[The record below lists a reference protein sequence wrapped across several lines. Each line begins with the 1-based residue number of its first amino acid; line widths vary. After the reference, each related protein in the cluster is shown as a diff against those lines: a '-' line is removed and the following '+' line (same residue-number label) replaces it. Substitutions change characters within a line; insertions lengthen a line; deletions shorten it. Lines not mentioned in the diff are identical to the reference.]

1 MKRLMGIVCLVLG
14 IGLWQSS
21 TQVVRASETVQQTS
35 DFEVQAILPEEQV
48 NQDLNYFDLALADGQ
63 TKKIQIRVQNFSNH
77 EITVQ
82 TQVRNAQTAVGGGFE
97 FKPAGKT
104 LDSSLKTPLTAVV
117 KLNKGFD
124 KVTLKAKEAKL
135 ITATVKMPEN
145 HFRGMIYG
153 DWNFTE
159 YMKDKAGDDSSVS
172 SNYAYSVG
180 ILLQGKPFKVYPE
193 LKYRATEPI
202 LYSHH
207 AAMGIKLQNRQ
218 PMAIKNV
225 TAKATISKNGI
236 FAGKHAVELA
246 GKKIAPNST
255 FTIPLSWSYEALKPG
270 KYTIDVVV
278 TGENFWNKLPMSWHF
293 KKTVTISKSATE
305 NINKQALKKPINTWA
320 YVATAMGGL
329 TLVALTGLL
338 VTFRYRP

>member
-1 MKRLMGIVCLVLG
+1 MGVMCLLLG

-21 TQVVRASETVQQTS
+21 NQIVQASETVQQNS

-48 NQDLNYFDLALADGQ
+48 NQDLSYFDLAMADGQ

-97 FKPAGKT
+97 FKTAGQR
-104 LDSSLKTPLTAVV
+104 LDDSLKTPLTSVV
-117 KLNKGFD
+117 KLDKGFER
-124 KVTLKAKEAKL
+124 VTLKAKEAKL
-135 ITATVKMPEN
+135 VTATVKMPTD

-159 YMKDKAGDDSSVS
+159 YMKDKAGDESSVS

-193 LKYRATEPI
+193 LKYRTTEPI

-236 FAGKHAVELA
+236 FAGKHAVKLA

-255 FTIPLSWSYEALKPG
+255 FTIPLSWSYDALKPG
-270 KYTIDVVV
+270 KYTIEVAV

-293 KKTVTISKSATE
+293 KKTITVSKSATE
-305 NINKQALKKPINTWA
+305 NINRQALKKPINKWA
-320 YVATAMGGL
+320 YVATAMGAL
-329 TLVALTGLL
+329 TLVSAAGLFKTL
-338 VTFRYRP
+338 RYRG